1 MSRRSKLIE
10 RILKDNE
17 QYLSKLSRYFVQ
29 AEKSNDLEALKDIFL
44 IYKDLINIADMRF
57 YEVLVSEKHYQS
69 VFGALE
75 YNNEVNNSHQDMEFR
90 NVSIPNLIICSS

>member
-17 QYLSKLSRYFVQ
+17 QYLSKLSKCFIQ
-29 AEKSNDLEALKDIFL
+29 AEKLDDSEALKNIFL
-44 IYKDLINIADMRF
+44 IFKDLINIADMRF
-57 YEVLVSEKHYQS
+57 YEVLVSEKHYQT

-75 YNNEVNNSHQDMEFR
+75 YNNEVNNSHTDMEFR
-90 NVSIPNLIICSS
+90 NVSPFILLNI